1 MRCSHVLV
9 VFSWPCES
17 GVKDVNLRVAPT
29 ARECDIISYVT
40 NLCTVHALCEAAL
53 WVTGG
58 VAVVH

>member
-1 MRCSHVLV
+1 MRCLDVLV
-9 VFSWPCES
+9 FFSWPCES

-29 ARECDIISYVT
+29 ARVCDIICYVT